1 MKDVEFVGL
10 ERVDPE
16 ALLAV
21 MNEEA
26 LRRHLVDHAYFD
38 ASSISE
44 WVREKRAL
52 DALPGCR
59 VRAIRVDGRLAGWC
73 GIQPDDDGVE
83 LAVILSREA
92 WGLGIAVFRTL
103 MGWAREF
110 GHEEVVFH
118 LLGSRPE
125 YRSLKRMAH
134 EVHETELM
142 GRCFTTYHLVV
153 GR

>member
-59 VRAIRVDGRLAGWC
+59 
-73 GIQPDDDGVE
+73 
-83 LAVILSREA
+83 
-92 WGLGIAVFRTL
+92 
-103 MGWAREF
+103 
-110 GHEEVVFH
+110 
-118 LLGSRPE
+118 
-125 YRSLKRMAH
+125 
-134 EVHETELM
+134 
-142 GRCFTTYHLVV
+142 CFTFEVPLSPLWPETDAM
-153 GR
+153 GFN